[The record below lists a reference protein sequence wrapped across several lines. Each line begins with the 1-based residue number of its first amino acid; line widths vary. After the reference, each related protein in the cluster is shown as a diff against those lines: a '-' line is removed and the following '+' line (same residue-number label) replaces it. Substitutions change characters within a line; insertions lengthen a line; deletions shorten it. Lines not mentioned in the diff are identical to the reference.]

1 MTLMKRFST
10 KRLLTMKH
18 HQNLLLSIFTLS
30 LLNLMQ
36 CKKDQP
42 IIISSN
48 IVLKDKPLEVIKAHI
63 AGKWALNYEKGGICN
78 ACPPV
83 IIDSNITDFNK
94 GDLINVSLKGSIT
107 LNAPITWKHE
117 KDVYQEMTYTLNYQD
132 DRGYDYHFIV
142 NGITNDTLRI
152 SDNAFDP
159 VSYYYSRIK

>member
-1 MTLMKRFST
+1 MN
-10 KRLLTMKH
+10 H
-18 HQNLLLSIFTLS
+18 HKNLLAAIFTLS
-30 LLNLMQ
+30 IFNLIQ

-48 IVLKDKPLEVIKAHI
+48 IVLKDKRLEVIKANI
-63 AGKWALNYEKGGICN
+63 AGKWALNYQKGGICI

-94 GDLINVSLKGSIT
+94 GDLIKVTLKGSTT

-117 KDVYQEMTYTLNYQD
+117 KDVYEEATYTLNYRD
-132 DRGYDYHFIV
+132 DLGYDYHLIV
-142 NGITNDTLRI
+142 NGISNDTLRL

-159 VSYYYSRIK
+159 VSYYYSRIE